1 MAEFI
6 EHNLQGVDSAILA
19 VPVALAKGIGW
30 EDLARMVKD
39 EKKAGNPIAG
49 LIDKLHFEK
58 NCMAL
63 LIAIISMKW
72 MMMKTL
78 LPLYHTCIRFT
89 GLRNLTG
96 SSALGT
102 IWLLAGVMLSK
113 MR

>member
-1 MAEFI
+1 VLENRVETPRKEVNRCVKMAEFI

-19 VPVALAKGIGW
+19 VPVFLAKGIGW

-72 MMMKTL
+72 MMMKR
-78 LPLYHTCIRFT
+78 HFQCIRCYFCT
-89 GLRNLTG
+89 NYD
-96 SSALGT
+96 
-102 IWLLAGVMLSK
+102 
-113 MR
+113 

>member
-1 MAEFI
+1 VLENRVETPRKEVNRCVKMAEFI

-72 MMMKTL
+72 MMMKR
-78 LPLYHTCIRFT
+78 HFQCIRCYFCT
-89 GLRNLTG
+89 NYD
-96 SSALGT
+96 
-102 IWLLAGVMLSK
+102 
-113 MR
+113 